1 MKNYLHFEM
10 KMCRTLLIIICI
22 FIHHRSLAVLYI
34 QQFLLQLSPALNSSS
49 TGIFAD
55 SCLIH
60 CQTLQDLPW
69 ATYTVG
75 GQTMRESFEDWYFEK
90 TSAKSHEIDCAFP
103 CNPTCPVPKQNSVFY
118 TPKELSFNY
127 SLF

>member
-10 KMCRTLLIIICI
+10 KMCRTLLIIYFAFSSIISCC
-22 FIHHRSLAVLYI
+22 SI

-90 TSAKSHEIDCAFP
+90 TSAKSQEIDCAFP

-118 TPKELSFNY
+118 TPKELSLNY